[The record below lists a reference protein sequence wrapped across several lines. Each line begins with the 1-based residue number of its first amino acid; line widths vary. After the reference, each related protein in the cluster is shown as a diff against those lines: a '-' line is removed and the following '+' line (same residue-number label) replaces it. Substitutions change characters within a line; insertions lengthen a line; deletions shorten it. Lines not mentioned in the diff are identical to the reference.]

1 MVLTTTLNMKAF
13 KLQVGD
19 TVNITNS
26 RFGFSNKVFE
36 VAEWVMN
43 TEQLG
48 IDIILK
54 DDQLNFS
61 YFVLYFH

>member
-13 KLQVGD
+13 KLQVED
-19 TVNITNS
+19 TVSITNS
-26 RFGFSNKVFE
+26 RFGFSSKQFE

-43 TEQLG
+43 TEQVG

-54 DDQLNFS
+54 ETAS
-61 YFVLYFH
+61 